1 MKFFDLFKSSPEDFA
16 LKTVRRLADLSE
28 FFPSDPLT
36 TRQLFDVLISL
47 PSTNEPKASW
57 PLYLR
62 NVISL
67 GEPAVESLGSGLGGA
82 PVDQMGKKMYFAIAL
97 SYIKSPLVNDPLC
110 GFLELNAGMF
120 IWPGEMG
127 GRIVMFDGFEVIYMA
142 IARAF
147 YWNQA
152 IDMLPRLRA
161 ILENDKQNRRLN
173 ALPYAIRAIGF
184 IGGEGEIPLIEQ
196 FLNYSSPDFDIS
208 QATIR
213 EEAKRALYAL
223 LHPDQREQRAN
234 SDASTW
240 QKDPETMDNEVK
252 QSRLPL

>member
-1 MKFFDLFKSSPEDFA
+1 MKFFDLFKSSPDDFA
-16 LKTVRRLADLSE
+16 IKTVRRLTNLSE

-67 GEPAVESLGSGLGGA
+67 GEPAVKILGSGLDGA

-120 IWPGEMG
+120 VWPGEMG

-152 IDMLPRLRA
+152 TDMLPRLRA

-173 ALPYAIRAIGF
+173 TLPYAIRSIGF
-184 IGGEGEIPLIEQ
+184 ISDESDILLIKQ
-196 FLNYSSPDFDIS
+196 FLNYSCPDFDIS

-223 LHPDQREQRAN
+223 LHQDQREKRAN
-234 SDASTW
+234 SEMASW
-240 QKDPETMDNEVK
+240 KND
-252 QSRLPL
+252 